1 MNANNFK
8 CLICKEIKEWDE
20 LQGNTLCYTRDDIDD
35 CDNLLCKDCAVC
47 GKCGITENN
56 CAMCGLEEKD
66 GVLLCMDCGGYDNED
81 SDDDDSDD
89 EDSDFEDYIAKRME
103 NIENKMVEIAV
114 KKEIVEKLIQKI
126 GEVRS
131 EAEIHKI
138 EKKIEMV
145 LEDKKEDINIKM
157 TTANS
162 NMNDKYYLNE
172 GCMERH
178 FFDEYISENASD
190 EIIAKIE
197 EYWTDPEEFLEY
209 RVFGLENPTDRK
221 GLEYSEC
228 WLLDYKDGYLPVIH
242 TGINSSSRYSMCRCG
257 MDRELD
263 DDEEQ
268 ERLTLDEI
276 CEMMSGEYKTTL
288 KTKIHKIEKKVRATA
303 EDKNAIKLNDTQKI
317 DSNPKTITEDKII
330 QDTKMN
336 ANTNTN
342 TSPKIVVSAPK
353 EIRHIAEGLE
363 KVLKEG
369 IPSVPAEEYKT
380 LADKTITMT
389 RQSNHHR
396 NTGNMKVS
404 NDLPLFMRE
413 GGMEE
418 IARRR
423 KELETYLKLLN
434 ANPEQMIRGHTL
446 VILNPATLDPNQV
459 GEQQAKDI
467 RKWFDTPQTKQ
478 EINRWLGCGTHKV
491 DGKSWC
497 AGEMGSRWADKKING
512 RQVRFAFYADKDQKP
527 EHLKH
532 LAYSIAIDASM

>member
-1 MNANNFK
+1 M
-8 CLICKEIKEWDE
+8 
-20 LQGNTLCYTRDDIDD
+20 
-35 CDNLLCKDCAVC
+35 
-47 GKCGITENN
+47 
-56 CAMCGLEEKD
+56 
-66 GVLLCMDCGGYDNED
+66 
-81 SDDDDSDD
+81 
-89 EDSDFEDYIAKRME
+89 
-103 NIENKMVEIAV
+103 
-114 KKEIVEKLIQKI
+114 
-126 GEVRS
+126 
-131 EAEIHKI
+131 
-138 EKKIEMV
+138 
-145 LEDKKEDINIKM
+145 
-157 TTANS
+157 
-162 NMNDKYYLNE
+162 MNDKYYLNE

-209 RVFGLENPTDRK
+209 KVFGLENPTDRK

-288 KTKIHKIEKKVRATA
+288 KTKIHKIEKKVEAVA

-336 ANTNTN
+336 SNTNTN
-342 TSPKIVVSAPK
+342 TSPKIVVSAPE

-369 IPSVPAEEYKT
+369 IPSVPAEEYKA

-396 NTGNMKVS
+396 NTGGMKVS

-446 VILNPATLDPNQV
+446 VMLNQATLDPNQV